1 MEASR
6 HSAARLRWRCRRG
19 IKEMDVLLERFLRRS
34 YPNLAAKEQG
44 LFEKLLEEADLD
56 LYGWIMERAEPGN
69 PDYLPLV
76 ESLRQAAR
84 EGQR

>member
-19 IKEMDVLLERFLRRS
+19 IKEMDVLLERFLTRS
-34 YPNLAAKEQG
+34 YPSLTAGEQG

-56 LYGWIMERAEPGN
+56 LYGWIMEQAEPGN

-76 ESLRQAAR
+76 EGLRRAAR

>member
-34 YPNLAAKEQG
+34 YPSLAADEQE

-84 EGQR
+84 EEQR

>member
-19 IKEMDVLLERFLRRS
+19 IKEMDVLLERFLACD
-34 YPNLAAKEQG
+34 YPSLAADEQG

-76 ESLRQAAR
+76 EGLRKAAR

>member
-6 HSAARLRWRCRRG
+6 HSAARRRWRCRRG
-19 IKEMDVLLERFLRRS
+19 IKEMDVLLERFLTRS
-34 YPNLAAKEQG
+34 YPNLDAGEQG

-76 ESLRQAAR
+76 EGLRRAAR
-84 EGQR
+84 EEQR

>member
-6 HSAARLRWRCRRG
+6 HSVARLRWRCRRG
-19 IKEMDVLLERFLRRS
+19 IKEMDVLLERFLTRS
-34 YPNLAAKEQG
+34 YPSLAADEQG

-56 LYGWIMERAEPGN
+56 LYGWVMERAEPGN

-76 ESLRQAAR
+76 EGLRRAAR
-84 EGQR
+84 EEQR

>member
-19 IKEMDVLLERFLRRS
+19 IKEMDVLLERFLARS
-34 YPNLAAKEQG
+34 YPSLAPNEQG

-56 LYGWIMERAEPGN
+56 LYGWIMEREEPGN

-76 ESLRQAAR
+76 EGLRKAAR
-84 EGQR
+84 ERQR